1 MGRYKTYRSPKAFSD
16 AVDAYF
22 NSISR
27 TVTVKEKVDSGER
40 DKKGHVIYESK
51 PVLND
56 FGQEIRIREY
66 IVPPSLRDLCL
77 DYLCITRQTWANYKK
92 DPKYLDTIT
101 RARGRVEAFLAR
113 EVVTR
118 EKNTKGI
125 EFTLMEDFGWREKLD
140 VNEHQSV
147 EDYLKNLQSS
157 GQDTS
162 EF

>member
-1 MGRYKTYRSPKAFSD
+1 MGSYKKYRSPKAFSN

-22 NSISR
+22 ASISR
-27 TVTVKEKVDSGER
+27 TVTVEEKVDSGNR
-40 DKKGHVIYESK
+40 DRYGHVIYETK

-56 FGQEIRIREY
+56 LGQEIRVREY
-66 IVPPSLRDLCL
+66 VVPPSLRDLCL
-77 DYLCITRQTWANYKK
+77 DYLHITRQTWANYKK
-92 DPKYLDTIT
+92 DPKYLDTIAQ
-101 RARGRVEAFLAR
+101 ARGRVEAYLAR

-147 EDYLKNLQSS
+147 EDYLKGLESS
-157 GQDTS
+157 GQNES